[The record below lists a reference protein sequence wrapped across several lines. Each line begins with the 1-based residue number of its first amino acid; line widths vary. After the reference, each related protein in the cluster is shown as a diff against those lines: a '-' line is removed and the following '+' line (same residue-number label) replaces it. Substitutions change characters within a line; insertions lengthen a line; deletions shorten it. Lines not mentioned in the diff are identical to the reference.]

1 MGERRQRNEVEGRE
15 GMEKTQGEK
24 LYENKMYIRICWAL
38 KLLFSPKTRNKH

>member
-24 LYENKMYIRICWAL
+24 LYENKMYIRICWVL
-38 KLLFSPKTRNKH
+38 ILLQRNTNH